1 MFGQAFFGLG
11 LSTTHIS
18 VDGWRWLLELVDSTD
33 HDASSDADTEAFDGF
48 WTDDTGYAT
57 TEVATDTDDDRDADS
72 PQTPLWGEDTGF
84 LFINP
89 F

>member
-18 VDGWRWLLELVDSTD
+18 VDGWQWLLELVDSTD
-33 HDASSDADTEAFDGF
+33 HDASSDTNTEAFDGF
-48 WTDDTGYAT
+48 VSDDTVG
-57 TEVATDTDDDRDADS
+57 TEPVTDTDDDDDEDS
-72 PQTPLWGEDTGF
+72 PQTPLWGEETGF